1 MSTRLMGLWFLM
13 DTHDSHEAFGHGTT
27 SISAKT
33 QVNWNYRYAWPAIKD
48 LWASYSCMVN
58 GVYLSVQDRC

>member
-13 DTHDSHEAFGHGTT
+13 DTHDPHEAFGHGTT

-33 QVNWNYRYAWPAIKD
+33 QVNWNYRYAWPAIKGFVSI
-48 LWASYSCMVN
+48 LFMHGSWCIP
-58 GVYLSVQDRC
+58 

>member
-13 DTHDSHEAFGHGTT
+13 DTHDPHEAFGHGTT

-33 QVNWNYRYAWPAIKD
+33 QVNWNYRYAWPAIKN
-48 LWASYSCMVN
+48 LWASYSCIP
-58 GVYLSVQDRC
+58 